1 MQVIQAQQQVLGP
14 GGKAHLRNSLPA
26 QEVWK

>member
-14 GGKAHLRNSLPA
+14 GGKAHLHNSLLEE
-26 QEVWK
+26 EVWK